1 MTSSLFQLAYLGP
14 GGLEMFII
22 ILVMLL
28 LFGSK
33 DAPKM
38 MRKMQDVISKIRNS
52 ANQFK
57 QEIMYSDLDDEL
69 EDAEPYDPETIYGE
83 DYDYDDEEI
92 MQDEIDN
99 DYEDA
104 DYEDDDDDSEEV
116 VSGEKDHVA

>member
-14 GGLEMFII
+14 AGSEMFIVL
-22 ILVMLL
+22 LVMIV

-38 MRKMQDVISKIRNS
+38 MRKIQDVLTKIRNS

-99 DYEDA
+99 E
-104 DYEDDDDDSEEV
+104 YEDDDDKEEEI
-116 VSGEKDHVA
+116 VSGEEGENAPKT